1 MEFNK
6 LFVRS
11 IPLYVLVVDLNLNY
25 TLCGSRFSRLD
36 KLLCYGLK
44 LLVVSYYAITTNPI
58 IMNSKCEHID
68 CIFFAL
74 SAIVFSIWLY
84 SVLLSS
90 SISGS
95 WLCSL
100 KYSVRTVKIVSSCSI
115 KRVCYKKIL
124 TQGCSNRS
132 AKKRTFIRSDN
143 FSWYLN
149 IETIKS
155 QSVRLKNKVKY
166 FRKFSP
172 KFIAKWMNAGLILVW
187 WRITI

>member
-1 MEFNK
+1 M
-6 LFVRS
+6 
-11 IPLYVLVVDLNLNY
+11 DW
-25 TLCGSRFSRLD
+25 T
-36 KLLCYGLK
+36 
-44 LLVVSYYAITTNPI
+44 YYAITTNPI

-68 CIFFAL
+68 WIFFAL

-100 KYSVRTVKIVSSCSI
+100 KYSVLTVKIVSSCSI
-115 KRVCYKKIL
+115 KRVCYKTVSKTGMIEPVG
-124 TQGCSNRS
+124 T
-132 AKKRTFIRSDN
+132 KRTFIRSDN

>member
-1 MEFNK
+1 MKFDK
-6 LFVRS
+6 LFVGS
-11 IPLYVLVVDLNLNY
+11 ISLYILIVDLNLKSSNSQTHY
-25 TLCGSRFSRLD
+25 LCTSD
-36 KLLCYGLK
+36 WT
-44 LLVVSYYAITTNPI
+44 YYAITTNPI